1 LVSEFFVALYEIYL
15 FQNPTK
21 CAIVV
26 YIQYIVNCLQ
36 GESQMSYITVIGAAN
51 MDIIAKPFR
60 PIIPHDSNPGRIS
73 TSHGGV
79 GRNIAENLARL
90 GADVKLVAAVGND
103 SFGKELLES
112 CKTVGIDTDYCY
124 LREDA
129 ATPTYLAVLDE
140 HGEMYVAA
148 VDVSCTLP
156 TSHIQTHADIISNS
170 RIVFMDTNLEQEM
183 LEHLLDI
190 FKHNDL
196 YVDPISAT
204 KARKIKH
211 LVGRFHTIKMNR
223 LEAEVLTDIS
233 ISTDAKLQQAG
244 NYFMEQGTKRIIISL
259 GAEGLYYRTN
269 TQEIRLR
276 PEPIIP
282 KNATGAGDALMAG
295 IAYCSLHGK
304 SDAYTANFAQAMAQI
319 ALMSEQTV
327 SPNMSLNEVITLPEK
342 DCDQHEQLSE
352 NKR

>member
-1 LVSEFFVALYEIYL
+1 
-15 FQNPTK
+15 
-21 CAIVV
+21 
-26 YIQYIVNCLQ
+26 
-36 GESQMSYITVIGAAN
+36 MSYITVIGAAN
-51 MDIIAKPFR
+51 MDIIAKPFC
-60 PIIPHDSNPGRIS
+60 PIIPHDSNPSRIT

-90 GADVKLVAAVGND
+90 GANVKLVAAVGND
-103 SFGKELLES
+103 GFGKELMEG
-112 CKTVGIDTDYCY
+112 CRAVGINTDYCY
-124 LREDA
+124 MRKDA

-140 HGEMYVAA
+140 QGEMYVAA
-148 VDVSCTLP
+148 VDISCTLP
-156 TSHIQTHADIISNS
+156 IEHIQAHADTIAGS

-204 KARKIKH
+204 EAQKVKH
-211 LVGRFHTIKMNR
+211 LVGKFHTIKMNR
-223 LEAEVLTDIS
+223 LEAEALTDMS
-233 ISTDAKLQQAG
+233 ISTNAELQKAG
-244 NYFMEQGTKRIIISL
+244 NYFLEQGTQRIVISL

-269 TQEIRLR
+269 CQEIRLR
-276 PEPIIP
+276 PEPLIP

-327 SPNMSLNEVITLPEK
+327 SPNMSLNEVTKLLEK
-342 DCDQHEQLSE
+342 DCDWHEQLSE

>member
-1 LVSEFFVALYEIYL
+1 
-15 FQNPTK
+15 
-21 CAIVV
+21 
-26 YIQYIVNCLQ
+26 
-36 GESQMSYITVIGAAN
+36 MSYITVIGAAN
-51 MDIIAKPFR
+51 MDIIATPFR
-60 PIIPHDSNPGRIS
+60 PIIPRDSNPGRIA

-103 SFGKELLES
+103 RFGKELLDG
-112 CKTVGIDTDYCY
+112 CNTAGIDTSYCY

-140 HGEMYVAA
+140 QGDMYVAA

-156 TSHIQTHADIISNS
+156 IAHIQAHADVITGSS
-170 RIVFMDTNLEQEM
+170 IVFMDTNLEQDM
-183 LEHLLDI
+183 LEHLLDM

-196 YVDPISAT
+196 YVDPISVT
-204 KARKIKH
+204 KAQKIKH

-223 LEAEVLTDIS
+223 LEAEALTDMTIN
-233 ISTDAKLQQAG
+233 TDTDLHQAG
-244 NYFMEQGTKRIIISL
+244 SYFLEQGTQRVIISL
-259 GAEGLYYRTN
+259 GADGLYYRTN

-276 PEPIIP
+276 PKPIIP

-304 SDAYTANFAQAMAQI
+304 SDAYTANFAQAMAYI

-327 SPNMSLNEVITLPEK
+327 SPNISLNEVITLLEK
-342 DCDQHEQLSE
+342 DCD
-352 NKR
+352 